1 MVSEVFFRSV
11 IMPLPSELAMTPDEL
26 DNFMKT
32 CVHMR
37 IATFSPGGR
46 INVTPLVYGWADGKV
61 YTLCRGQKVRS
72 G

>member
-1 MVSEVFFRSV
+1 
-11 IMPLPSELAMTPDEL
+11 MPLPSELAMTPDEL
-26 DNFMKT
+26 DYFMKT

-61 YTLCRGQKVRS
+61 YTPVSYTHLTLPTRDLV
-72 G
+72 